1 MSFEKYSHVTGTIIM
16 IRNISITQERSL
28 TPLCPL
34 CLQASPGSWYWSV
47 LYLFTFSKLSYK
59 WKLLSFRTMLLRFIH
74 IVACISNIFLLLQM
88 FASFYSLSEIPP
100 QRYSKICLSIEQL
113 MVIWVCF
120 PPSLGLLWIKSWY
133 ENSNYLLY
141 THVSISLV
149 NT

>member
-1 MSFEKYSHVTGTIIM
+1 MDKEHFHHSGKVSH
-16 IRNISITQERSL
+16 
-28 TPLCPL
+28 TPLPSVPSG
-34 CLQASPGSWYWSV
+34 QSWLLV
-47 LYLFTFSKLSYK
+47 LICFYPFTFSKLSYK
-59 WKLLSFRTMLLRFIH
+59 WKLLSFRTMLLRFVH
-74 IVACISNIFLLLQM
+74 TVACISNIFLLLQM

-133 ENSNYLLY
+133 ENSNHLLY